1 MKTPKSIIQFMK
13 YGIVGVSNTLVTLLI
28 ILLCKD
34 IFNFNLYIS
43 NLIGYIAGLIN
54 SFIWNRA
61 WVFKGSSRKVK
72 NEIIL
77 FAIGFIL
84 CYAIQL
90 LSVSL
95 LLKTTFITNTIIE
108 GFNSVSLGENIV
120 TILAMVIYTVLNFIY
135 NKFITFYR
143 G

>member
-1 MKTPKSIIQFMK
+1 MK